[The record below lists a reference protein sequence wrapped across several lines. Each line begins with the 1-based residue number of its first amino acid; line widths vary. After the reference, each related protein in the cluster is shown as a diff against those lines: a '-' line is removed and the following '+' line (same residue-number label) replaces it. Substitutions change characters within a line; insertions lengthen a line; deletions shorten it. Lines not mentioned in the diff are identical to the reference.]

1 MSADMNAL
9 QLARFLHG
17 MTARETGVQLD
28 DAAPRATLGQAT
40 LRVPRA
46 LPPDARIAAAA
57 HALAHWRH
65 SPSGQPVGTLTPIGI
80 AIAGLIE
87 DARVET
93 LLAREWPG
101 LATFWAPAFA
111 PIDREGL
118 TFSRLCARLAK
129 ALYDR
134 SYRDGNP
141 WVDTGVQLFDAL
153 RDRLDDYRAC
163 RTIASRLANDL
174 GQMRVRFEPDDG
186 TWLRYR
192 DDNAWLWTQPAA
204 ASERA
209 GSEGVDT
216 SAATGGRDDAP
227 DDTPAPHA
235 DAPRYPEWNCHAR
248 RERRDWVTIVERAPP
263 TSAPSPSLAAR
274 VDADRR
280 AVRHMHPARATE
292 LLRRVGRQ
300 LDGDALDVDAA
311 IAARI
316 ARHAGHAPD
325 QRVFR
330 RRVPHDA
337 CGPVLILLDLSASTA
352 AHVAALEKR
361 AAFVLGDLF
370 DRQRRRWAVHGYTSD
385 GRHRVYYARFKD
397 FDDAF
402 DASRR
407 TALLAADAGMS
418 TRTGAAL
425 RHALALLRRETGS
438 ARAAVLMIG
447 DGEAADIDV
456 FDPRYLVEDAR
467 HAARHGRQH
476 GVAIAGLSF
485 GAPPGLSTILG
496 VGPNCVHAANGDALA
511 AVVARAAGQLTA

>member
-1 MSADMNAL
+1 MSAL

-17 MTARETGVQLD
+17 MTAHETDVRLD
-28 DAAPRATLGQAT
+28 DAALRATLGHAA
-40 LRVPRA
+40 LRVPGA

-57 HALAHWRH
+57 HALAHWLH
-65 SPSGQPVGTLTPIGI
+65 SPSGEPVDTLTPIGL

-87 DARVET
+87 DARVEA
-93 LLAREWPG
+93 LLARAWPG

-118 TFSRLCARLAK
+118 TFGRLCARLAK
-129 ALYDR
+129 ALFDP

-141 WVDTGVQLFDAL
+141 WVDKGVQLFNER
-153 RDRLDDYRAC
+153 RDTLDDYRAF

-186 TWLRYR
+186 AWLPYR
-192 DDNAWLWTQPAA
+192 DDNAWLWAQPASA
-204 ASERA
+204 AAEQA
-209 GSEGVDT
+209 GSDGVEM
-216 SAATGGRDDAP
+216 SASTGGHSDEP
-227 DDTPAPHA
+227 DDEPPPAP
-235 DAPRYPEWNCHAR
+235 DAPRYPEWNCHTQ
-248 RERRDWVTIVERAPP
+248 RERRDWTTIVERAPA
-263 TSAPSPSLAAR
+263 TSVPPRSLAALIE
-274 VDADRR
+274 ADRR
-280 AVRHMHPARATE
+280 TAKRMPAARAPE
-292 LLRRVGRQ
+292 MLRRVGRQ

-316 ARHAGHAPD
+316 SHRAGHAPD
-325 QRVFR
+325 PRVFR

-337 CGPVLILLDLSASTA
+337 RGPVLILLDLSASTA
-352 AHVAALEKR
+352 AQVATLEKR

-397 FDDAF
+397 FGEAF
-402 DASRR
+402 DARR
-407 TALLAADAGMS
+407 RAALLAADSGMS

-425 RHALALLRRETGS
+425 RHALALLRREAAS

-467 HAARHGRQH
+467 HAARQGRQR

-496 VGPNCVHAANGDALA
+496 VGPRCVHAANGDALP
-511 AVVARAAGQLTA
+511 AVVAHAAGRLSA

>member
-1 MSADMNAL
+1 MSAL
-9 QLARFLHG
+9 PLARFLHG
-17 MTARETGVQLD
+17 MTAHETDVRLD
-28 DAAPRATLGQAT
+28 DAAMRATLGHAA

-65 SPSGQPVGTLTPIGI
+65 SPSGEPADTLTQIGS
-80 AIAGLIE
+80 AVAGVIE
-87 DARVET
+87 DARVEA

-111 PIDREGL
+111 PIGREGL
-118 TFSRLCARLAK
+118 TFGCLCARLAK
-129 ALYDR
+129 ALFDP

-141 WVDTGVQLFDAL
+141 WVDKGAQLFAER
-153 RDRLDDYRAC
+153 RDTLDDYRAF
-163 RTIASRLANDL
+163 RAIASRLANDL

-186 TWLRYR
+186 TWLPYR
-192 DDNAWLWTQPAA
+192 DDNAWLWAQPATA
-204 ASERA
+204 AAEQA
-209 GSEGVDT
+209 GNDGVEI
-216 SAATGGRDDAP
+216 SASTGGHSDERDDAP
-227 DDTPAPHA
+227 PSAP
-235 DAPRYPEWNCHAR
+235 DAPRYPEWNCHTQ
-248 RERRDWVTIVERAPP
+248 RERRDWTTIVERAPA
-263 TSAPSPSLAAR
+263 TSAPRPSLSALI
-274 VDADRR
+274 DADRR
-280 AVRHMHPARATE
+280 AAKRMPAARASE

-316 ARHAGHAPD
+316 ARRAGHAPD
-325 QRVFR
+325 PRVFR

-337 CGPVLILLDLSASTA
+337 RGPVLILLDLSASTA
-352 AHVAALEKR
+352 AQVATLEKR

-397 FDDAF
+397 FGEAF
-402 DASRR
+402 DAGRR
-407 TALLAADAGMS
+407 AALLAADSGMS

-425 RHALALLRRETGS
+425 RHALALLRRETAS

-467 HAARHGRQH
+467 HAARLGRRR

-485 GAPPGLSTILG
+485 GEPPGLSTILG
-496 VGPNCVHAANGDALA
+496 VGPRCVHAANGDALP
-511 AVVARAAGQLTA
+511 AVVAHAAGRLTA

>member
-1 MSADMNAL
+1 MSAL
-9 QLARFLHG
+9 HLARFLHG
-17 MTARETGVQLD
+17 MTAHETDVRLD
-28 DAAPRATLGQAT
+28 DAALRATLGHAA
-40 LRVPRA
+40 LRVPGT
-46 LPPDARIAAAA
+46 LPPAARIAAAA
-57 HALAHWRH
+57 HALAHWLH
-65 SPSGQPVGTLTPIGI
+65 SPAGEPADTLTPIGI
-80 AIAGLIE
+80 AVAGLIE
-87 DARVET
+87 DARVEA
-93 LLAREWPG
+93 LLVRTWPG

-118 TFSRLCARLAK
+118 TFGRLCARLAK
-129 ALYDR
+129 ALFDP

-141 WVDTGVQLFDAL
+141 WVDKGAQWFAER
-153 RDRLDDYRAC
+153 RDRLDDYRAF

-186 TWLRYR
+186 AWLPYR
-192 DDNAWLWTQPAA
+192 DDNAWLWAQPATA
-204 ASERA
+204 AEQA
-209 GSEGVDT
+209 GHAGIEM
-216 SAATGGRDDAP
+216 SAATGGQSDEP
-227 DDTPAPHA
+227 DDEPRSAP
-235 DAPRYPEWNCHAR
+235 DAPRYPEWNCHTQ
-248 RERRDWVTIVERAPP
+248 RERRDWTTIVERAPV
-263 TSAPSPSLAAR
+263 TSAPPRSLAALIE
-274 VDADRR
+274 ADRR
-280 AVRHMHPARATE
+280 TAKRLPSPRASE
-292 LLRRVGRQ
+292 PMRRVGRQ

-316 ARHAGHAPD
+316 ARRARQAPD
-325 QRVFR
+325 PRVFR

-337 CGPVLILLDLSASTA
+337 RGPVLILLDLSASTA
-352 AHVAALEKR
+352 AQVAALEKR

-397 FDDAF
+397 FGDAF
-402 DASRR
+402 DTGRR
-407 TALLAADAGMS
+407 AALLAADAGMS

-425 RHALALLRRETGS
+425 RHALALLRREAAS

-467 HAARHGRQH
+467 HAVRQARQR

-496 VGPNCVHAANGDALA
+496 VGPGCVHAATGDALP
-511 AVVARAAGQLTA
+511 AVVAHAAGRLSA

>member
-1 MSADMNAL
+1 MSTL
-9 QLARFLHG
+9 HLARFLHG
-17 MTARETGVQLD
+17 MTARETDVRLD
-28 DAAPRATLGQAT
+28 DAAPRPTLGHAA
-40 LRVPRA
+40 LRVPAA
-46 LPPDARIAAAA
+46 LPTDARIASAA

-65 SPSGQPVGTLTPIGI
+65 SPSGEPADTLTPIGV

-93 LLAREWPG
+93 LLARAWPG

-118 TFSRLCARLAK
+118 TFGRLCARLAK
-129 ALYDR
+129 ALFDP

-141 WVDTGVQLFDAL
+141 WVDQSARLFAERRDA
-153 RDRLDDYRAC
+153 LDDYRAF

-186 TWLRYR
+186 AWLPYR
-192 DDNAWLWTQPAA
+192 DDNAWLWAQPADA
-204 ASERA
+204 AEQA
-209 GSEGVDT
+209 GNDGVEM
-216 SAATGGRDDAP
+216 SAATGGRAGDP
-227 DDTPAPHA
+227 DDEPPSAP
-235 DAPRYPEWNCHAR
+235 DAPRYPEWNCHTR
-248 RERRDWVTIVERAPP
+248 RERRDWTTIVERAPAAA
-263 TSAPSPSLAAR
+263 APSPALAALIE
-274 VDADRR
+274 ADRR
-280 AVRHMHPARATE
+280 AAKRLPAARASE
-292 LLRRVGRQ
+292 PMRRVGRQ
-300 LDGDALDVDAA
+300 LDGDALDLDAA

-316 ARHAGHAPD
+316 AHRAGHAPD
-325 QRVFR
+325 PRVFR

-337 CGPVLILLDLSASTA
+337 HGPVLILLDLSASTA
-352 AHVAALEKR
+352 AQVAALEKR

-385 GRHRVYYARFKD
+385 GRHRVYYVRFKN
-397 FDDAF
+397 FGDAF
-402 DASRR
+402 DAGRR

-425 RHALALLRRETGS
+425 RHALALLRRETAP

-456 FDPRYLVEDAR
+456 YDPRYLVEDAR
-467 HAARHGRQH
+467 RAVRDGRRR

-496 VGPNCVHAANGDALA
+496 TGPNSVHAANGDALPT
-511 AVVARAAGQLTA
+511 VVARTAGRLTA